1 MLKNVKQFKSN
12 DDVDA
17 LKNLAEEFVDL
28 GNVHHHLQQY
38 ISQELVKIML
48 KLKDIIKN
56 LQYFIKSSKNKK
68 ELYL

>member
-38 ISQELVKIML
+38 ISEELVKIML
-48 KLKDIIKN
+48 NLKEIIENIHSFIKN
-56 LQYFIKSSKNKK
+56 SKNKK